1 MHYLLPLRSVLA
13 RLISKRKV
21 IFLPGGVGEVGDGG
35 VVVRPERKGITYRVL
50 H

>member
-1 MHYLLPLRSVLA
+1 MLLLLFVVV
-13 RLISKRKV
+13 KKV